1 MTIKWFK
8 HGKWPRWLVGLH
20 HYTIGS
26 FILLVLTGVALYLPI
41 VHTALIR
48 YLPIIYDVHILL
60 GLIFAITLI
69 VPFLRILP
77 AGRRIWRFDWV
88 MPLLVGAPIVI
99 TGIMLWGV
107 TLFPTTARSRAFT
120 WHGWLTILLGA
131 WILVHAFYKALGIR
145 PKANGVAGRI
155 DPDRRMFLRWT
166 GAGVLGAVAVTVIDP
181 GSLLSRLLPQQS
193 GGVGRQTL
201 ASKGIQRFGAYYTV
215 VSGYPKM
222 SLADYRLQVTGDV
235 ANPMTLKW
243 ADVQAIPKYNET
255 KDFHCVTGWSVPNVK
270 WQGIHISQ
278 LMKLV
283 KPREDVKYV
292 NFYSFDGQYSESL
305 KLSEALDSTV
315 LLAYHMDGQPLL
327 QEQGYPLRLVVPKM
341 YGYKSIKW
349 LNRVEFSAQPITGY
363 WEHYG
368 YPNEAYFRTGI

>member
-166 GAGVLGAVAVTVIDP
+166 GAGVLGAVAVTFIDP
-181 GSLLSRLLPQQS
+181 GSLLSRLLPQPS

-215 VSGYPKM
+215 ISGYPKM
-222 SLADYRLQVTGDV
+222 NLADYRLQVTGDV

-243 ADVQAIPKYNET
+243 ADVQAIPQYSET
-255 KDFHCVTGWSVPNVK
+255 KDFHCVTGWSVPNVR

-283 KPREDVKYV
+283 KPHEDVKYV